1 MLISG
6 INLASSLMMSVVVAR
21 VQRCSPVRGFRTLS
35 SEWSPPCQM
44 EHQMDFIA
52 FETRDNL
59 CNDGAKDAFACFRC
73 RRWMIPC
80 ALQVRAKC

>member
-1 MLISG
+1 MLTVPRFG
-6 INLASSLMMSVVVAR
+6 NLDLGVFAAL
-21 VQRCSPVRGFRTLS
+21 P
-35 SEWSPPCQM
+35 M

-59 CNDGAKDAFACFRC
+59 SNDGAQDAFACFRC
-73 RRWMIPC
+73 RRWMVPG

>member
-1 MLISG
+1 MLAG
-6 INLASSLMMSVVVAR
+6 PRFWNFELGVVSAL
-21 VQRCSPVRGFRTLS
+21 P
-35 SEWSPPCQM
+35 M